1 MTKHNSGISRRSILQ
16 AAAAF
21 PLLPAAARAPVKDYV
36 LMVFT
41 NPIPGKEAEYNDFY
55 EHRHMPD
62 VASVPG
68 FVRAQRF
75 KLAVPQLRAGSPPLP
90 DYMVFY
96 QITTDYLAG
105 VFAEV
110 DSRLTRGVTR
120 FEPVMDRNGMAAHTF
135 ETLGPAIP
143 HAGAVE
149 SPDWRQ
155 HFLQLVYSNPA
166 PGMAAAYNQWY
177 DHVHAPEVV
186 SSPDFV
192 SARRYKRTDVQL
204 VPNSTTNYLAVF
216 KISTPD
222 FAATVRKFQAG
233 APHETMSKAFDGKS
247 GGGYSYQAIGPEI
260 RGDDIRAQHLARSG
274 VSLDKL

>member
-1 MTKHNSGISRRSILQ
+1 MSESSSGISRRSLLQ
-16 AAAAF
+16 AAAVS
-21 PLLPAAARAPVKDYV
+21 PLLAAAGAPAKDYV
-36 LMVFT
+36 LMVFS
-41 NPIPGKEAEYNDFY
+41 NPLPGKETEYNDFY

-62 VASVPG
+62 VVSVPG

-75 KLAVPQLRAGSPPLP
+75 KLATPQLRESAQPLAN
-90 DYMVFY
+90 YMVFY

-105 VFAEV
+105 VYAEV
-110 DSRLTRGVTR
+110 DSRLTHGVTR

-135 ETLGPAIP
+135 EALGPAI
-143 HAGAVE
+143 HHQGAVE
-149 SPDWRQ
+149 NPDWHQ
-155 HFLQLVYSNPA
+155 HFLQLVYSNPV
-166 PGMAAAYNQWY
+166 PGMDAAFNDWY

-192 SARRYKRTDVQL
+192 SARRYKRTQVQL
-204 VPNSTTNYLAVF
+204 APSVTTDYLAVF

-233 APHETMSKAFDGKS
+233 ASREAMSKAFDFKT

-260 RGDDIRAQHLARSG
+260 LGDAIRAQHLARSG